1 MAFDN
6 QSLPGTIAQ
15 PRVEIRPLL
24 RQVYRWMALGL
35 LLTATV
41 SLLVVNIPALTQ
53 LVLNPIVFFGAI
65 IGELVL
71 VIALS
76 ARIQKMSATTATTMF
91 MVYAGVNGFTLSII
105 FFAYELGSIGLAF
118 GTAAILFGVMSVIGM
133 TTNIDLQKYSSYFM
147 MAVIGLVIAMV
158 LNIFLASGPL
168 DFIISAAGVLIFTAL
183 TAYDTQ
189 KLYRMAADPEITGQ
203 GEALL
208 SKLSIMGALRLYL
221 DFINLFLFLLRLMG
235 GRR

>member
-6 QSLPGTIAQ
+6 QSLPGTLAQ

-41 SLLVVNIPALTQ
+41 SLLVLNIPQLLQ
-53 LVLNPIVFFGAI
+53 LVFNPIIFYGAI
-65 IGELVL
+65 IGELIL
-71 VIALS
+71 VIVLS

-105 FFAYELGSIGLAF
+105 FFVYELGSIALAF
-118 GTAAILFGVMSVIGM
+118 GTAAILFAVMSVIGM
-133 TTNIDLQKYSSYFM
+133 TTKIDLQKYSSYFM
-147 MAVIGLVIAMV
+147 MALIGLVIAMV

-189 KLYRMAADPEITGQ
+189 KISRMAANPEITSQ

-208 SKLSIMGALRLYL
+208 TKLSIMGALTLYL
-221 DFINLFLFLLRLMG
+221 DFINLFLFLLRFL
-235 GRR
+235 GRRN